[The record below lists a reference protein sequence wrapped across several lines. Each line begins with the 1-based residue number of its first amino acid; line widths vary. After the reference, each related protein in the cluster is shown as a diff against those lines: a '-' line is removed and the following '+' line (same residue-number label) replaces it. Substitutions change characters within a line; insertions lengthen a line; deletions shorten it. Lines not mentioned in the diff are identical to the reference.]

1 VIESLTGIQALLLLP
16 AVVGSIYSVLT
27 LLAVYHFVRREP
39 TAQAGPGPTPLA
51 ASGSWPPVSIL
62 KPVHGLEKDLEH
74 NLRSACTLDYPGYQV
89 VFSVQRLDDPALP
102 LLRKLEREFGG
113 ERVTVAVTDNEP
125 VINGKVQNLVGAL
138 KVARHDILLISDS
151 DVCLEPGY
159 LKTIIEPFDDPQVGS
174 VCTLYRGRSA
184 QRWFEKLELLSY
196 NSDFV
201 INVIFAKV
209 TGASDFCLGCSVAM
223 RREALMAA
231 GGLEPLGEYLVED
244 FELGRR
250 IARAGYTT
258 ELVPYFVDT
267 TIDLERPSQWWNHQV
282 YWDQNTRAARPKGFA
297 ATILIRAVPF
307 ALAFALARG
316 FDPLGLQVLAATLA
330 IRVVTAA
337 GQFVRIGD
345 REGLRSLHWLPVRD
359 LAGVA
364 SWLVAICKRSFV
376 WRDIRFGLTRDGRIV
391 PRQA

>member
-1 VIESLTGIQALLLLP
+1 VIESLTGIQTLLLLP
-16 AVVGSIYSVLT
+16 AVVGSVYSLLT
-27 LLAVYHFVRREP
+27 LLAVYYFVRREP
-39 TAQAGPGPTPLA
+39 TAQAA
-51 ASGSWPPVSIL
+51 AGSWPPVSIL

-74 NLRSACTLDYPGYQV
+74 NLRSACTLDYPDYQV

-113 ERVTVAVTDNEP
+113 QRVTVAVTDNEP

-151 DVCLEPGY
+151 DVSLEPGY

-174 VCTLYRGRSA
+174 VCTLYRARSA

-267 TIDLERPSQWWNHQV
+267 TIDLQRPSQWWDHQV

-297 ATILIRAVPF
+297 ATIFIRAVPF
-307 ALAFALARG
+307 ALVFALARG

-330 IRVVTAA
+330 IRLVTAA

>member
-1 VIESLTGIQALLLLP
+1 MIDTLTWFQAVLLVP
-16 AVVGSIYSVLT
+16 TVVGSIYSLLT
-27 LLAVYHFVRREP
+27 MLAVYHFIQPRRAP
-39 TAQAGPGPTPLA
+39 RIPPG
-51 ASGSWPPVSIL
+51 GWPPVTIL
-62 KPVHGLEKDLEH
+62 KPIHGLEKDLEE
-74 NLRSACTLDYPGYQV
+74 NLRSACALDYPDYQV

-102 LLRKLEREFGG
+102 RLRRLEREFGRD
-113 ERVTVAVTDNEP
+113 RVTVAVTDSEP
-125 VINGKVQNLVGAL
+125 VINGKIQNLVGAF

-151 DVCLEPGY
+151 DVRLEPGY
-159 LKTIIEPFDDPQVGS
+159 LMAIIEPLDDPRVGS
-174 VCTLYRGRSA
+174 VCTLYRGRRA
-184 QRWFEKLELLSY
+184 ERWFEKLELLSF

-223 RREALMAA
+223 RRDALLAA

-250 IARAGYTT
+250 IARAGYETR
-258 ELVPYFVDT
+258 LVPYFVDT
-267 TIDLERPSQWWNHQV
+267 TIDLARPSQWWEHQV

-297 ATILIRAVPF
+297 ATILIKAVPF

-316 FDPLGLQVLAATLA
+316 FDVLGLQVLGASLA
-330 IRVVTAA
+330 IRLVTAA
-337 GQFVRIGD
+337 AQFVRIGD
-345 REGLRSLHWLPVRD
+345 REGLRNLYWLPLRD
-359 LAGVA
+359 LAGMA
-364 SWLVAICKRSFV
+364 SWVVALCKRSFV

>member
-1 VIESLTGIQALLLLP
+1 VIESLTGIQTLLLLP
-16 AVVGSIYSVLT
+16 AVVGSVYSLLT
-27 LLAVYHFVRREP
+27 LLAVYYFVRREP
-39 TAQAGPGPTPLA
+39 TAQAA
-51 ASGSWPPVSIL
+51 AGSWPPVSIL

-74 NLRSACTLDYPGYQV
+74 NLRSACTLDYPDYQV

-113 ERVTVAVTDNEP
+113 QRVTVAVTDNEP

-174 VCTLYRGRSA
+174 VCTLYRARSA

-267 TIDLERPSQWWNHQV
+267 TIDLQRPSQWWDHQV

-297 ATILIRAVPF
+297 ATIFIRAVPF
-307 ALAFALARG
+307 ALVFALARG

-330 IRVVTAA
+330 IRLVTAA

>member
-1 VIESLTGIQALLLLP
+1 VIESLTGIQTLLLLP
-16 AVVGSIYSVLT
+16 AVVGSVYSLLT
-27 LLAVYHFVRREP
+27 LLAVYYFVRREP
-39 TAQAGPGPTPLA
+39 TAQAA
-51 ASGSWPPVSIL
+51 AGSWPPVSIL

-74 NLRSACTLDYPGYQV
+74 NLRSACTLDYPDYQV

-113 ERVTVAVTDNEP
+113 QRVTVAVTDNEP

-174 VCTLYRGRSA
+174 VCTLYRARSA

-267 TIDLERPSQWWNHQV
+267 TIDLQRPSQWWDHQV

-297 ATILIRAVPF
+297 ATIFIRAVPF
-307 ALAFALARG
+307 ALVFALARG

-330 IRVVTAA
+330 IRLVTAA

-359 LAGVA
+359 LVGVA

>member
-1 VIESLTGIQALLLLP
+1 MIESLTGIQTLLLLP
-16 AVVGSIYSVLT
+16 AVVGSVYSLLT
-27 LLAVYHFVRREP
+27 LLAVYYFVRREP
-39 TAQAGPGPTPLA
+39 TAQAA
-51 ASGSWPPVSIL
+51 AGSWPPVSIL

-74 NLRSACTLDYPGYQV
+74 NLRSACTLDYPDYQV

-113 ERVTVAVTDNEP
+113 QRVTVAVTDNEP

-174 VCTLYRGRSA
+174 VCTLYRARSA

-267 TIDLERPSQWWNHQV
+267 TIDLQRPSQWWDHQV

-297 ATILIRAVPF
+297 ATIFIRAVPF
-307 ALAFALARG
+307 ALVFALARG

-330 IRVVTAA
+330 IRLVTAA

>member
-1 VIESLTGIQALLLLP
+1 MIESLTGIQTLLLLP
-16 AVVGSIYSVLT
+16 AVVGSVYSLLT
-27 LLAVYHFVRREP
+27 LLAVYYFVRREP
-39 TAQAGPGPTPLA
+39 TAQAA
-51 ASGSWPPVSIL
+51 AGSWPPVSIL

-74 NLRSACTLDYPGYQV
+74 NLRSACTLDYPDYQV

-113 ERVTVAVTDNEP
+113 QRVTVAVTDNEP

-151 DVCLEPGY
+151 DVSLEPGY

-174 VCTLYRGRSA
+174 VCTLYRARSA

-267 TIDLERPSQWWNHQV
+267 TIDLQRPSQWWDHQV

-297 ATILIRAVPF
+297 ATIFIRAVPF
-307 ALAFALARG
+307 ALVFALARG

-330 IRVVTAA
+330 IRLVTAA

>member
-1 VIESLTGIQALLLLP
+1 M
-16 AVVGSIYSVLT
+16 
-27 LLAVYHFVRREP
+27 
-39 TAQAGPGPTPLA
+39 
-51 ASGSWPPVSIL
+51 
-62 KPVHGLEKDLEH
+62 HGLEKDLEH
-74 NLRSACTLDYPGYQV
+74 NLRSACTLDYPDYQV

-113 ERVTVAVTDNEP
+113 QRVTVAVTDNEP

-151 DVCLEPGY
+151 DVSLEPGY

-174 VCTLYRGRSA
+174 VCTLYRARSA

-267 TIDLERPSQWWNHQV
+267 TIDLQRPSQWWDHQV

-297 ATILIRAVPF
+297 ATIFIRAVPF
-307 ALAFALARG
+307 ALVFALARG

-330 IRVVTAA
+330 IRLVTAA

-359 LAGVA
+359 LVGVA